1 MPSLIWG
8 WVFSP
13 LGFSAFP
20 RWGFSSC
27 MFERLPITSRQAF
40 YLCPRFY
47 LSYLAGLCVLTIWQC
62 PLLSEAGLSSWAV
75 SGRPWIT
82 AEPGGWG
89 SFRASLLQALSTLCL
104 CQFNSPNCCLGAG
117 GGNWVIKSLLLCQ
130 SGGSAILAQY
140 WCRRELYT
148 ESDWQ
153 VQLKPLVSNFR
164 CFILLKQK
172 KPFCTTA
179 CVYQGP
185 GDNGPFLSTSAA
197 HQWRSVCPHCRAGSM
212 VSFLRV
218 TLEALLFPF
227 LSFVGGRLSLE
238 VWLLR
243 WWYDGGLRYVVWRR

>member
-1 MPSLIWG
+1 
-8 WVFSP
+8 
-13 LGFSAFP
+13 
-20 RWGFSSC
+20 
-27 MFERLPITSRQAF
+27 MFEQLPITSRQAY

-117 GGNWVIKSLLLCQ
+117 GGNWVIKSLLLLCQ

-164 CFILLKQK
+164 C
-172 KPFCTTA
+172 
-179 CVYQGP
+179 
-185 GDNGPFLSTSAA
+185 
-197 HQWRSVCPHCRAGSM
+197 SM
-212 VSFLRV
+212 LHPSQA
-218 TLEALLFPF
+218 EKALLHNCMCISGPWRQRAFSFYLCSTPVEVCLPSLQGWIHGVLPESYARGSALPF
-227 LSFVGGRLSLE
+227 SFICWRTPQPGSVIAE
-238 VWLLR
+238 VMT
-243 WWYDGGLRYVVWRR
+243 

>member
-1 MPSLIWG
+1 
-8 WVFSP
+8 
-13 LGFSAFP
+13 
-20 RWGFSSC
+20 
-27 MFERLPITSRQAF
+27 MFEQLPTTSRQA

-47 LSYLAGLCVLTIWQC
+47 LSYLAGLCVLTIWQS

-104 CQFNSPNCCLGAG
+104 CQFNSPNCCLGTG
-117 GGNWVIKSLLLCQ
+117 GGNWVIKSLLLLCQ

-164 CFILLKQK
+164 C
-172 KPFCTTA
+172 
-179 CVYQGP
+179 
-185 GDNGPFLSTSAA
+185 
-197 HQWRSVCPHCRAGSM
+197 SM
-212 VSFLRV
+212 LHPSQA
-218 TLEALLFPF
+218 EKALLLNCMCISGPWRQQDLFF
-227 LSFVGGRLSLE
+227 LPLQHTS
-238 VWLLR
+238 
-243 WWYDGGLRYVVWRR
+243 GGLFALTARLDLWCPS